1 MDYVIPHSS
10 SMVIYG
16 NLIEAMKNESF
27 ELYKREWFTNLTW
40 VGNIGSSAILAA
52 LDEFCSTRKLK
63 SGEKILLLVPVRSP
77 SVRHGGKCPC
87 GCPDFPENTA
97 TARDRD

>member
-1 MDYVIPHSS
+1 MTPDDVDYVIPHSS

-63 SGEKILLLVPVRSP
+63 SGEKILLLVPESGRFSYGTVLL
-77 SVRHGGKCPC
+77 SVV
-87 GCPDFPENTA
+87 
-97 TARDRD
+97 